1 VFATETDLFIA
12 VSEHTPGHHILRLWA
27 RSAGQA
33 DAEFRKL
40 RASYF
45 REKSA
50 DEENS
55 YFFVLTIRGGEPDT
69 RLFKIEPTG
78 QTRDDLI
85 LHYGEDFAEWHQQFI
100 GELNTRRGG
109 LTILRGEPGTG
120 KTTYLRHLLYEL
132 RETHRFYYLP
142 PSAYPMLS
150 SPLCVDFWLGENEKH
165 ATLKKVVVL
174 EDAEA
179 LSAERHPDNQESLS
193 TLLNIGD
200 GFLGDFLQMHVI
212 CTMNAP
218 IGRLDPAIKR
228 SGRLIAAR
236 QFQRLSWPQAERL
249 ARAKALDL
257 TFRESYSLAE
267 IYRSSTLAAQ
277 ITQADERQIGFT
289 A

>member
-1 VFATETDLFIA
+1 
-12 VSEHTPGHHILRLWA
+12 
-27 RSAGQA
+27 
-33 DAEFRKL
+33 L

-132 RETHRFYYLP
+132 SKTHRFYYLP
-142 PSAYPMLS
+142 PSVYPMLS
-150 SPLCVDFWLGENEKH
+150 SPLCVDFWIGENKKH
-165 ATLKKVVVL
+165 VTLKKIVLL

-179 LSAERHPDNQESLS
+179 LLAERHPENQESLS

-200 GFLGDFLQMHVI
+200 GFLGDLLQMHVI
-212 CTMNAP
+212 CTINAP
-218 IGRLDPAIKR
+218 IGRLDPAVKR

-236 QFQRLSWPQAERL
+236 QFERLNWPQAQRL
-249 ARAKALDL
+249 AQARGL
-257 TFRESYSLAE
+257 TLEFRESYSLAE
-267 IYRSSTLAAQ
+267 IYANSSLTGDLTQDCERKVGFAA
-277 ITQADERQIGFT
+277 
-289 A
+289 